1 MDYRINKLEEDEGAF
16 ASTPAVNTTLSLL
29 YGPEDGVEQVAND
42 TAIHGA
48 AYVAFKKARQAE
60 EEEIRLMKAAAAGL
74 AAEGNSAAV
83 QQAVQEMQQPKQ
95 PQTFFSDVQI
105 SAARAIETFA
115 AQNNMTPTE
124 VANRVEAMQD
134 AIALRATLEATTTS
148 LAGRSGAAQL
158 VQDIFGLTTA
168 EDWAR
173 LSPVVNEIVE
183 QKGGERSLTM
193 ASSAQQFMRVLQSMP
208 VAERAKFVEATTKR
222 LVSTVGE
229 KDAKRFYD
237 AVLNLTEQSTALEG
251 AFGALDVL
259 GITAIAK
266 GGVRALLRASR
277 PIAVADAVGAKEA
290 VVKDLTSTI
299 LTGKSVLGVSTDEA
313 VAMSNT
319 SKVIPAAVDT
329 AAPAVQQQLK
339 QRAEQL
345 MKELRESLYTGGATA
360 DEVIAS
366 MRSYEDVYSR
376 ANNPALIKSEL
387 SAFPDKGVV
396 KLDATYGN
404 TNGNVFATKE
414 AAEEF
419 ARKRLGGSVDVEVV
433 PAAGKA
439 EDIAT
444 RLKEANDA
452 ITESLAVLGKAKKA
466 KGGALAAKF
475 AEANRPASEVIDTV
489 MAKAAAGETLT
500 DPLEKAV
507 SKVIVGATD
516 KVQAYTM
523 VQQAVPEEVLPA
535 LRKLEDAVA
544 TKVELETM
552 PPKPGYVVRQRMD
565 LPVLL
570 KDIGSIS
577 RAELDDTI
585 LLLGKINPR
594 LSTAESIYGPAFLAG
609 LKRTAAGK
617 KKADFVAASFD
628 KLKGT
633 EVEKVNNALVAT
645 EKLGRDMSV
654 LELQSHGLLTENAQE
669 AYYAFRTMRNI
680 EWVLKEQENANQFIS
695 KGYRNVFIGM
705 GADVFSGPAKQV
717 SAESMIGRKVYDTD
731 KQKHITLTTENMN
744 EFSGMVFYE
753 FAKGQNISGYKSAI
767 TRVATRPNTVTV
779 GDIKN
784 TVGRVDGAYSRIYQD
799 EFFIKVKTKMT
810 VDDELQDVTYT
821 WRTASTEKDADSYV
835 KGFNDLVQ
843 RRMSGTLVTADDV
856 AKALGSYEDDA
867 FELATKING
876 GDFNGSTLSFN
887 FDRLEGNYF
896 RNVVGIGSNDKSGG
910 RVFWSGRG
918 DKALRSISTG
928 SSESLTVGP
937 LQSLQAEISNTSA
950 FTALGEWRRVAVQR
964 WYNTFEDVIDE
975 SFKTGAKDAEQVFF
989 RVANFVG
996 GTPLGETANAT
1007 KMRQMLSHKDFILT
1021 QLGVKTRDEMA
1032 VHNVVAALSNSRIA
1046 DIPGFAHV
1054 GKWLR
1059 QADLPQFLKSAS
1071 STMMLGMWSF
1081 SQLVVQSSG
1090 MALAV
1095 AISPKHGLKAAYATR
1110 PILAALASDNPAVW
1124 KWFHKVMDVAQY
1136 AGMKS
1141 DEFVRVA
1148 AAIRKSGWI
1157 DNIGASSLYGAED
1170 GATNIFAKGRRKFQ
1184 QSQMMFFNKGEEI
1197 SRVASFDIARREW
1210 METNP
1215 GKAWDSDE
1223 ALKAIT
1229 FRADDLTMNMTRTN
1243 EARWQQGWFGI
1254 PFQFLQHNMRLGT
1267 NVLAGFAGKGAISRK
1282 EVYSLVLGSYLLYG
1296 INNNA
1301 TYDPLEEWLG
1311 EQANSLSPEMKQYLT
1326 QGLVAGIL
1334 SSVIEF
1340 TTGEEFKIALGQ
1352 RLSSVQW
1359 YEDMADAITRVYQT
1373 GEFDFGAIWGPTGST
1388 IANLWGMG
1396 KTFGRFIEKEEWV
1409 AADFGRTVSEAVGS
1423 MVSSWRGI
1431 DKAYWAYHANGAL
1444 ENMRGDTVARLSSA
1458 ELIAQALGFQS
1469 TEAAEANFVFTN
1481 NRDYNIRM
1489 EKYADTFMQFR
1500 RLSQKAKADR
1510 DVKSEEA
1517 NAKAMFA
1524 ILTPL
1529 PMADRQYI
1537 MRLVR
1542 ERNPTDT
1549 VLMDALVRW
1558 EVEMSSHKNKLMV
1571 NNPYGEPDGN

>member
-105 SAARAIETFA
+105 SAARAVETFA

-134 AIALRATLEATTTS
+134 AIALRATLEATMTS
-148 LAGRSGAAQL
+148 LEGRSGLGQL
-158 VQDIFGLTTA
+158 AQDIFGLTTV

-173 LSPVVNEIVE
+173 LSPVVNEIVG

-266 GGVRALLRASR
+266 GGVKALLKASR

-319 SKVIPAAVDT
+319 SKVVPGAVDT

-387 SAFPDKGVV
+387 AALSDKGIV

-404 TNGNVFATKE
+404 TNGNVFTTKE

-419 ARKRLGGSVDVEVV
+419 ARKRLGGSIDVEVV
-433 PAAGKA
+433 PAAGKV
-439 EDIAT
+439 EDIAV
-444 RLKEANDA
+444 RLKEANDV
-452 ITESLAVLGKAKKA
+452 ITESLAMLGKAKKV

-489 MAKAAAGETLT
+489 MAKADAGEALT

-507 SKVIVGATD
+507 SKVIVGATG

-523 VQQAVPEEVLPA
+523 VQQAVPEEALPA

-544 TKVELETM
+544 IKVELETM

-628 KLKGT
+628 KLNGT

-680 EWVLKEQENANQFIS
+680 EWVLKEQENANEFIS
-695 KGYRNVFIGM
+695 KNYRNVFIGM

-799 EFFIKVKTKMT
+799 EFFIKVKTKML

-896 RNVVGIGSNDKSGG
+896 RNVVGIGSDDKSGG

-1184 QSQMMFFNKGEEI
+1184 QSQMLFFNKGEEI

-1301 TYDPLEEWLG
+1301 TPDFLEEWLG
-1311 EQANSLSPEMKQYLT
+1311 NQANNLSPEMKQYLT
-1326 QGLVAGIL
+1326 QGMVAGIL

-1352 RLSSVQW
+1352 RLSSIQW
-1359 YEDMADAITRVYQT
+1359 YEDMADAVTRVFQT

-1481 NRDYNIRM
+1481 NRDYNTRM

-1500 RLSQKAKADR
+1500 RLSQKAKADG
-1510 DVKSEEA
+1510 DVKSEEV

>member
-1 MDYRINKLEEDEGAF
+1 
-16 ASTPAVNTTLSLL
+16 
-29 YGPEDGVEQVAND
+29 
-42 TAIHGA
+42 
-48 AYVAFKKARQAE
+48 
-60 EEEIRLMKAAAAGL
+60 
-74 AAEGNSAAV
+74 
-83 QQAVQEMQQPKQ
+83 
-95 PQTFFSDVQI
+95 
-105 SAARAIETFA
+105 
-115 AQNNMTPTE
+115 
-124 VANRVEAMQD
+124 
-134 AIALRATLEATTTS
+134 
-148 LAGRSGAAQL
+148 
-158 VQDIFGLTTA
+158 
-168 EDWAR
+168 
-173 LSPVVNEIVE
+173 
-183 QKGGERSLTM
+183 
-193 ASSAQQFMRVLQSMP
+193 
-208 VAERAKFVEATTKR
+208 
-222 LVSTVGE
+222 
-229 KDAKRFYD
+229 
-237 AVLNLTEQSTALEG
+237 
-251 AFGALDVL
+251 
-259 GITAIAK
+259 
-266 GGVRALLRASR
+266 
-277 PIAVADAVGAKEA
+277 
-290 VVKDLTSTI
+290 
-299 LTGKSVLGVSTDEA
+299 
-313 VAMSNT
+313 
-319 SKVIPAAVDT
+319 
-329 AAPAVQQQLK
+329 
-339 QRAEQL
+339 
-345 MKELRESLYTGGATA
+345 
-360 DEVIAS
+360 
-366 MRSYEDVYSR
+366 
-376 ANNPALIKSEL
+376 
-387 SAFPDKGVV
+387 
-396 KLDATYGN
+396 
-404 TNGNVFATKE
+404 
-414 AAEEF
+414 
-419 ARKRLGGSVDVEVV
+419 
-433 PAAGKA
+433 
-439 EDIAT
+439 
-444 RLKEANDA
+444 
-452 ITESLAVLGKAKKA
+452 
-466 KGGALAAKF
+466 
-475 AEANRPASEVIDTV
+475 
-489 MAKAAAGETLT
+489 
-500 DPLEKAV
+500 
-507 SKVIVGATD
+507 
-516 KVQAYTM
+516 
-523 VQQAVPEEVLPA
+523 
-535 LRKLEDAVA
+535 
-544 TKVELETM
+544 
-552 PPKPGYVVRQRMD
+552 
-565 LPVLL
+565 
-570 KDIGSIS
+570 
-577 RAELDDTI
+577 
-585 LLLGKINPR
+585 
-594 LSTAESIYGPAFLAG
+594 
-609 LKRTAAGK
+609 
-617 KKADFVAASFD
+617 
-628 KLKGT
+628 
-633 EVEKVNNALVAT
+633 
-645 EKLGRDMSV
+645 
-654 LELQSHGLLTENAQE
+654 
-669 AYYAFRTMRNI
+669 
-680 EWVLKEQENANQFIS
+680 
-695 KGYRNVFIGM
+695 
-705 GADVFSGPAKQV
+705 
-717 SAESMIGRKVYDTD
+717 
-731 KQKHITLTTENMN
+731 
-744 EFSGMVFYE
+744 
-753 FAKGQNISGYKSAI
+753 
-767 TRVATRPNTVTV
+767 
-779 GDIKN
+779 
-784 TVGRVDGAYSRIYQD
+784 
-799 EFFIKVKTKMT
+799 
-810 VDDELQDVTYT
+810 
-821 WRTASTEKDADSYV
+821 
-835 KGFNDLVQ
+835 
-843 RRMSGTLVTADDV
+843 
-856 AKALGSYEDDA
+856 
-867 FELATKING
+867 
-876 GDFNGSTLSFN
+876 
-887 FDRLEGNYF
+887 LEGNYF
-896 RNVVGIGSNDKSGG
+896 RNVVGIGSDDKSGG
-910 RVFWSGRG
+910 RVFWSSRG

-950 FTALGEWRRVAVQR
+950 FTALGEWRRVAIQR

-1136 AGMKS
+1136 AGMNS

-1170 GATNIFAKGRRKFQ
+1170 GATNIFAEGRRKFQ

-1210 METNP
+1210 MEANP

-1229 FRADDLTMNMTRTN
+1229 FRADGLTMNMTRTN

-1267 NVLAGFAGKGAISRK
+1267 NVLAGFAGKGGISRK

-1326 QGLVAGIL
+1326 QGMVAGIL

-1352 RLSSVQW
+1352 RLSSIQW
-1359 YEDMADAITRVYQT
+1359 YEDMADAVTRVYQT

-1388 IANLWGMG
+1388 IANLLGMG

-1444 ENMRGDTVARLSSA
+1444 ERGDAVARLSSA

-1500 RLSQKAKADR
+1500 RLAQKAKADG
-1510 DVKSEEA
+1510 DVKSEDV
-1517 NAKAMFA
+1517 NAKVMFA

-1549 VLMDALVRW
+1549 ILMDALVRW